1 MSILINSPVTVWNHG
16 HDTEKKAW
24 QSGLVLLDETAE
36 WNETDWPPLKGRRRY
51 DHSSVVVDHPD
62 KNNNHNHNGQT
73 IVVMGGVDEG
83 WHVTNSVLVLNLAKP
98 DKQWQEGP
106 PMNQRRRRHAAVVCN
121 RRIYVIGGGN
131 DESLSHLDSI
141 ERIHANTLIPP
152 FSTSS
157 NTHESRWTTLNCRLS
172 TGRGLCCAVAVHKRY
187 IVVMGGYNR
196 GQKSYLSS
204 VDIVDTSNH
213 TVIAGPSMNVPRQRC
228 ASAVIGHR
236 IFVVGGCRERIH
248 SVEFWDFPRPCYND
262 EIKEDT
268 AATVTSFSSAWT
280 THSDLA
286 LSDPH
291 NSSAVV
297 VVGSCLVVTG
307 GWTKAVEVLDTH
319 RNRMWNLPQFE
330 NHREDCSMVTV
341 GNQIA
346 VISGMDS
353 PTCATLPLMDKN
365 TWCFRQLFE
374 QPRIEWYHC
383 DERSG
388 DGDVNVTSW
397 TISSSTLKRLRTLD
411 YPDCDQG
418 EDDTGNVQQVARP

>member
-1 MSILINSPVTVWNHG
+1 MTRK
-16 HDTEKKAW
+16 EQAW
-24 QSGLVLLDETAE
+24 QSGLVLSNETAE
-36 WNETDWPPLKGRRRY
+36 WDENEWPPLKGGWRY
-51 DHSSVVVDHPD
+51 GHASVVLDHPD
-62 KNNNHNHNGQT
+62 KNDNHNHNRQT
-73 IVVMGGVDEG
+73 VVVMGGIDEG
-83 WHVTNSVLVLNLAKP
+83 WNITNSVLVLNLAKP
-98 DKQWQEGP
+98 DKKWHEGP
-106 PMNQRRRRHAAVVCN
+106 PMNQRRRGHAVAVCN

-131 DESLSHLDSI
+131 DGDFSNLDSI
-141 ERIHANTLIPP
+141 ERIDANNVLPP
-152 FSTSS
+152 FPTSS

-187 IVVMGGYNR
+187 IVVMGGCNR

-248 SVEFWDFPRPCYND
+248 SVEYWDVPRPCYND

-268 AATVTSFSSAWT
+268 AAAVTSFSSAWT

-297 VVGSCLVVTG
+297 VVGSCLVVTARQ
-307 GWTKAVEVLDTH
+307 TKAVEVLDTH
-319 RNRMWNLPQFE
+319 RNRMWNLSPFE
-330 NHREDCSMVTV
+330 NRRENCSIVTL
-341 GNQIA
+341 GNQVA
-346 VISGMDS
+346 VIGGMDS

-383 DERSG
+383 HERSG
-388 DGDVNVTSW
+388 NEDVNATSC
-397 TISSSTLKRLRTLD
+397 TISSSTLKRLRT
-411 YPDCDQG
+411 
-418 EDDTGNVQQVARP
+418 